1 MQNIAKIKEVLEDL
15 STLNNNFKQC
25 LHPDDAEVLRN
36 NLSKVKKNLLDTYN
50 PKVSKRFESLDP
62 KLHALF
68 KENFSSIVLSIGDLQ
83 QTHDTKVRA
92 QHIDPNIFRNLL
104 LTHIHPILQHIDR
117 RLLAMHSTLTGLHHV
132 ARRNP

>member
-1 MQNIAKIKEVLEDL
+1 MQNIVKVKEVLDSL
-15 STLNNNFKQC
+15 STLNNDFKQC

-36 NLSKVKKNLLDTYN
+36 NLSKIKKNLLDTYN
-50 PKVSKRFESLDP
+50 PEVSKRFESLDP

-68 KENFSSIVLSIGDLQ
+68 KENFNSIVLSIGDLQ

-104 LTHIHPILQHIDR
+104 LTHIHPILKHIDQ
-117 RLLAMHSTLTGLHHV
+117 RLLAMHSTLAGLHHV